1 MPKYSKLTP
10 EVLRKI
16 VIEEKKKLEK
26 EGLISSDTVDDAW
39 AGGDNLVNKIDYVK
53 KLGLR
58 ESALR
63 RRAARITK
71 ARNILKIRLLKD
83 L

>member
-1 MPKYSKLTP
+1 MSRHSKLTP

-26 EGLISSDTVDDAW
+26 EGLLSSDSVDDAW

-53 KLGLR
+53 ALGLR

-63 RRAARITK
+63 RRADRMTK

>member
-1 MPKYSKLTP
+1 MSRHTTLTP
-10 EVLRKI
+10 AVLRKI

-26 EGLISSDTVDDAW
+26 EGLLSSDTVDDAW

-53 KLGLR
+53 ALGLR
-58 ESALR
+58 ESTLR
-63 RRAARITK
+63 RRANRITK
-71 ARNILKIRLLKD
+71 ARNILKIRLLKE